1 MDHSMSPVTL
11 ITGAS
16 RGIGRNIAERLASAG
31 HEIINLSRNQPN
43 DNFPGVT
50 YAVDLADADAAK
62 RTLANVTANHSIDNL
77 INNAGMIEVGR
88 LEHIDMADVDR
99 MVDLNIRAAIIT
111 MQAVLPAMK
120 AKRCGR
126 VVNIGSRAALGK
138 TGRTVYAATKAALAA
153 MTRTWALELAKDG
166 ITVNTVA
173 PGPIATEMF
182 HRSSPA
188 NDPSTENF
196 VAAIPIGRVG
206 KPADVAAAVA
216 FFVSEDAS
224 FITGQTL
231 YVCGGL
237 SILSSPI

>member
-1 MDHSMSPVTL
+1 MSPTTL

-31 HEIINLSRNQPN
+31 HEIINLSRNRPK

-50 YAVDLADADAAK
+50 YTVDLADADAAK
-62 RTLANVTANHSIDNL
+62 QTLTDVTANYSIDNL
-77 INNAGMIEVGR
+77 VNNAAMIEVGT
-88 LEHIDMADVDR
+88 LEQIDLADVDR
-99 MVDLNIRAAIIT
+99 MLDLNIRAAILT

-120 AKRCGR
+120 AKRRGR

-173 PGPIATEMF
+173 PGPIATQML
-182 HRSSPA
+182 RDSSPA
-188 NDPSTENF
+188 DDPATKAF
-196 VAAIPIGRVG
+196 LAAIPIGRVG

-224 FITGQTL
+224 YITGQTL

-237 SILSSPI
+237 SILSSPL

>member
-1 MDHSMSPVTL
+1 MTPITL

-16 RGIGRNIAERLASAG
+16 RGIGRNIAERLAGAG
-31 HEIINLSRNQPN
+31 HEVINLSRSRPR
-43 DNFPGVT
+43 DAFPGIT
-50 YAVDLADADAAK
+50 YTVDLADAVAAK
-62 RTLANVTANHSIDNL
+62 RTLADVTANHSIDNL
-77 INNAGMIEVGR
+77 VNNAALIEVGR
-88 LEHIDMADVDR
+88 LEQVDMADVDR
-99 MVDLNIRAAIIT
+99 MFDLNIRAAILT

-120 AKRCGR
+120 AKRHGR

-166 ITVNTVA
+166 ITVNTIA
-173 PGPIATEMF
+173 PGPIATEML
-182 HRSSPA
+182 RESSPA
-188 NDPSTENF
+188 DDPATKSF
-196 VAAIPIGRVG
+196 FAAIPIGRVG
-206 KPADVAAAVA
+206 TPADVAAAVA
-216 FFVSEDAS
+216 FFISDDAS

>member
-1 MDHSMSPVTL
+1 MSPTTL

-31 HEIINLSRNQPN
+31 HEIINLSRNRPK

-50 YAVDLADADAAK
+50 YTVDLADADAAK
-62 RTLANVTANHSIDNL
+62 QTLTDVTANYSIDNL
-77 INNAGMIEVGR
+77 VNNAAMIEVGT
-88 LEHIDMADVDR
+88 LEQIDLADVDR
-99 MVDLNIRAAIIT
+99 MLDLNIRAAILT

-120 AKRCGR
+120 AKRRGR

-173 PGPIATEMF
+173 PGPIATQML
-182 HRSSPA
+182 HDSSPA
-188 NDPSTENF
+188 DDPATKAF
-196 VAAIPIGRVG
+196 LAAIPIGRVG

-224 FITGQTL
+224 YITGQTL

-237 SILSSPI
+237 SILSSPL